1 MSQVHSKLKSKHS
14 VCLNFLWWQVFFW
27 GNERKYFTHIPALK
41 LHHWGHTV
49 PGGSVLFQCRILSG
63 IPNPQV
69 EWKFNGNANSFDKNV
84 EILANGGVIRITN
97 VQKSNE
103 GRFECTASNLAGQAT
118 VMAYLGVLIP
128 PTIEMTPT
136 SSIQVNFK
144 DQLISECPFDDLNFP
159 KNQRKKFDKFLP

>member
-1 MSQVHSKLKSKHS
+1 M
-14 VCLNFLWWQVFFW
+14 
-27 GNERKYFTHIPALK
+27 
-41 LHHWGHTV
+41 
-49 PGGSVLFQCRILSG
+49 
-63 IPNPQV
+63 
-69 EWKFNGNANSFDKNV
+69 EWKFNGNSNSFDKNV

-136 SSIQVNFK
+136 SSIQVNSK
-144 DQLISECPFDDLNFP
+144 IRQSTI
-159 KNQRKKFDKFLP
+159 

>member
-1 MSQVHSKLKSKHS
+1 MAFLEYP
-14 VCLNFLWWQVFFW
+14 NF
-27 GNERKYFTHIPALK
+27 
-41 LHHWGHTV
+41 
-49 PGGSVLFQCRILSG
+49 
-63 IPNPQV
+63 
-69 EWKFNGNANSFDKNV
+69 KNV

-136 SSIQVNFK
+136 SSVQVNFK
-144 DQLISECPFDDLNFP
+144 GPLISECSFDDLNFGSI
-159 KNQRKKFDKFLP
+159 FTYF

>member
-1 MSQVHSKLKSKHS
+1 MLQSSIKIFNWKNFSNFVAFSEY
-14 VCLNFLWWQVFFW
+14 LNF
-27 GNERKYFTHIPALK
+27 
-41 LHHWGHTV
+41 
-49 PGGSVLFQCRILSG
+49 
-63 IPNPQV
+63 
-69 EWKFNGNANSFDKNV
+69 KNV

-136 SSIQVNFK
+136 SSIQVSFK
-144 DQLISECPFDDLNFP
+144 GQLIPECPFDDLNLNLD
-159 KNQRKKFDKFLP
+159 KNW

>member
-1 MSQVHSKLKSKHS
+1 MAFS
-14 VCLNFLWWQVFFW
+14 
-27 GNERKYFTHIPALK
+27 EY
-41 LHHWGHTV
+41 
-49 PGGSVLFQCRILSG
+49 LS
-63 IPNPQV
+63 
-69 EWKFNGNANSFDKNV
+69 FKNV

-144 DQLISECPFDDLNFP
+144 GQLISECPFGF
-159 KNQRKKFDKFLP
+159 

>member
-1 MSQVHSKLKSKHS
+1 M
-14 VCLNFLWWQVFFW
+14 
-27 GNERKYFTHIPALK
+27 
-41 LHHWGHTV
+41 
-49 PGGSVLFQCRILSG
+49 
-63 IPNPQV
+63 
-69 EWKFNGNANSFDKNV
+69 
-84 EILANGGVIRITN
+84 IRITN

-144 DQLISECPFDDLNFP
+144 GQLVSECPFPPWFFEISIRTE
-159 KNQRKKFDKFLP
+159 KNSVRTEKKSISLY

>member
-1 MSQVHSKLKSKHS
+1 MFVS
-14 VCLNFLWWQVFFW
+14 VFSGDRFFFR
-27 GNERKYFTHIPALK
+27 EREKIFYIYSGQ
-41 LHHWGHTV
+41 LHNSGDTV

-144 DQLISECPFDDLNFP
+144 GQLISECPFDDLNSP
-159 KNQRKKFDKFLP
+159 KKQRKNLTNFCPRI